1 MRQARLGRTIS
12 GILAGVAL
20 VGVVALAGCRQA
32 TPPQQQIDVVGVR
45 SQLLVIGQA
54 EGQYLATHSSYATLE
69 QLQEDGLLT
78 VPAELRGY
86 VFTAT
91 VNGAQGFSVTAT
103 PSSPDKQGWPT
114 LAIDHTMQVSER

>member
-1 MRQARLGRTIS
+1 MRQFRPARTIS
-12 GILAGVAL
+12 GILVGIALLGVATL
-20 VGVVALAGCRQA
+20 VGCRQA
-32 TPPQQQIDVVGVR
+32 TPPQQQIDVVGIR

-86 VFTAT
+86 VFTAA
-91 VNGAQGFSVTAT
+91 VNGSQGFSVTAT
-103 PSSPDKQGWPT
+103 PASPDKQGWPT
-114 LAIDHTMQVSER
+114 LAIDNTMQVSER